1 MSKGKEEKGKQKPF
15 NYQYNDYDNK
25 ALKLSRK
32 AYNNKKDDYNI
43 AVKVLKG
50 CLDLLV
56 YTGKM
61 TGLGISWLYGAMT
74 SSSKIV
80 NNKKQNDEK

>member
-1 MSKGKEEKGKQKPF
+1 MSEENNKPYKYEH
-15 NYQYNDYDNK
+15 NEYDEK

-50 CLDLLV
+50 CLDLLI
-56 YTGKM
+56 YTSKM
-61 TGLGISWLYGAMT
+61 TGHGVSWLYGAMT
-74 SSSKIV
+74 SSSKIISKRKREEED
-80 NNKKQNDEK
+80 NA